1 MSDIYIAI
9 ANKEIEFLKK
19 ERYLNFVEHGCIQ
32 GFFVY
37 VRFDRHFDMI
47 KSVDDLNYVLSDT
60 GKVLLKRILET
71 SSSYIFWSMVRLE
84 NYVGEEDAYLNC
96 LNLIKKQ
103 EF

>member
-1 MSDIYIAI
+1 MDV
-9 ANKEIEFLKK
+9 F
-19 ERYLNFVEHGCIQ
+19 RV
-32 GFFVY
+32 FFVY

-103 EF
+103 EFETKVLDQSINLIQNKLYKFT